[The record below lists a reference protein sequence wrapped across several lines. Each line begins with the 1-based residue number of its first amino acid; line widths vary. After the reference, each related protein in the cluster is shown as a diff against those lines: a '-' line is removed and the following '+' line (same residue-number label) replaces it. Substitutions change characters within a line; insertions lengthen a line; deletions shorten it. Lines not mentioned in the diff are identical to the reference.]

1 MVGLFVVFGCGNRCV
16 PELVLIPMSP
26 WLTGYWA
33 LLILQVAW
41 LLGYTASQGY
51 LPAFATSTST
61 RGRAVAGRRSD
72 RAGRRRG
79 PSSVRGRCLHLRVVS
94 GAAILRPL
102 ADAPRA
108 HGVGASA

>member
-1 MVGLFVVFGCGNRCV
+1 MAVPRLKMTARRLSDVAGYDHTSHYPLVFCLPLMVGLFVVFGCGNRCV

-61 RGRAVAGRRSD
+61 PRTRGG
-72 RAGRRRG
+72 
-79 PSSVRGRCLHLRVVS
+79 
-94 GAAILRPL
+94 
-102 ADAPRA
+102 
-108 HGVGASA
+108 